1 MESAK
6 PDTVE
11 KKIIWINVVIG
22 AFLMVATLPGRTQGL
37 GLITEPLLADL
48 GISHLS
54 YASVNLWATLLGAA
68 ACLPVG
74 WLIDRV
80 GLRPVTLFL
89 LVTLA
94 FCTWRMS
101 ALGSGVVMLFIWVFL
116 TRALGQSGLS
126 VASITTVGKAAGRNN
141 GLAMGVFSLLLSVL
155 FAVAFILVGGVVSD
169 SGWRPAWS
177 GIALVIAVLVLPL
190 TFFFLREPLRRDAS
204 KSQPGGEGNGL
215 PLVAAMRTPLFWI
228 CGGGVALF
236 GFAASGLGLFNEA
249 VLAEIGFDHATYH
262 RFLAVSTIFALAGQM
277 LCGWLSL
284 RRSMTSLLAF
294 ALLLYAIAFALLPH
308 ARGPALLWT
317 IAVIIGVSA
326 GFITV
331 LFFAIWGHAYGR
343 RELGRIQGV
352 AQALTVFASALGP
365 LAFATMQSRTGSY
378 AAILYAVAVASIV
391 FAIGALALRKD
402 VFTLAEDPTKT

>member
-1 MESAK
+1 
-6 PDTVE
+6 
-11 KKIIWINVVIG
+11 
-22 AFLMVATLPGRTQGL
+22 
-37 GLITEPLLADL
+37 
-48 GISHLS
+48 
-54 YASVNLWATLLGAA
+54 
-68 ACLPVG
+68 
-74 WLIDRV
+74 
-80 GLRPVTLFL
+80 
-89 LVTLA
+89 
-94 FCTWRMS
+94 
-101 ALGSGVVMLFIWVFL
+101 
-116 TRALGQSGLS
+116 
-126 VASITTVGKAAGRNN
+126 
-141 GLAMGVFSLLLSVL
+141 
-155 FAVAFILVGGVVSD
+155 
-169 SGWRPAWS
+169 
-177 GIALVIAVLVLPL
+177 
-190 TFFFLREPLRRDAS
+190 
-204 KSQPGGEGNGL
+204 
-215 PLVAAMRTPLFWI
+215 MRTPLFWI

-294 ALLLYAIAFALLPH
+294 ALLLYAVAFALLPH
-308 ARGPALLWT
+308 ARGPVLLWT

-365 LAFATMQSRTGSY
+365 LAFATVQSRTGSY

-402 VFTLAEDPTKT
+402 VFTLAEDPSKT

>member
-54 YASVNLWATLLGAA
+54 YASVNLWATLFGAA

-74 WLIDRV
+74 WLIDRF

-101 ALGSGVVMLFIWVFL
+101 ALGGGVVMLFIWVFL

-141 GLAMGVFSLLLSVL
+141 GLAMGVFSLLLSIL
-155 FAVAFILVGGVVSD
+155 FAVAFIIVGGVVSD

-190 TFFFLREPLRRDAS
+190 TVIFLREPLRHDAS
-204 KSQPGGEGNGL
+204 EGSAAVEENGL

-284 RRSMTSLLAF
+284 RCSMTSLLAF
-294 ALLLYAIAFALLPH
+294 ALLLYAVAFALLPH
-308 ARGPALLWT
+308 AGGPVLLRT

-365 LAFATMQSRTGSY
+365 LAFATVQSRTGSY

-391 FAIGALALRKD
+391 FAIGALVLRKD
-402 VFTLAEDPTKT
+402 VFTLAEDPSKT

>member
-6 PDTVE
+6 PDTIE

-101 ALGSGVVMLFIWVFL
+101 ALGGGVVMLFIWVFL

-141 GLAMGVFSLLLSVL
+141 GLAMGVFSLLLSIL
-155 FAVAFILVGGVVSD
+155 FAVAFIIVGGVVSG
-169 SGWRPAWS
+169 SGWRAAWS
-177 GIALVIAVLVLPL
+177 GIALVIAVVVIPL
-190 TFFFLREPLRRDAS
+190 TFFFLREPLRPAAS
-204 KSQPGGEGNGL
+204 GGAEMGTGL
-215 PLVAAMRTPLFWI
+215 TLVAAMRTPLFWI

-249 VLAEIGFDHATYH
+249 VLAEIGFDHATYY

-294 ALLLYAIAFALLPH
+294 ALLLYAVAFALLPH
-308 ARGPALLWT
+308 ARGPVLLWT

-365 LAFATMQSRTGSY
+365 LAFATVQSRTGSY
-378 AAILYAVAVASIV
+378 AAILYAVAVASVV
-391 FAIGALALRKD
+391 FAIGALALRKE
-402 VFTLAEDPTKT
+402 VFTLAEAPSKT